1 MPSGEIAVTKAVLIY
16 GPLVCPGVNVKL
28 INIVPDARGAKLPE
42 PVNKFLSPDPLNP
55 LFILKRV
62 LVTLLTEYDVDPAKV
77 AFRSSSTCTEDN
89 VNKLLFSTK
98 RE

>member
-28 INIVPDARGAKLPE
+28 INIVPDARGQTTGTCQQVFVTR
-42 PVNKFLSPDPLNP
+42 PVKST
-55 LFILKRV
+55 IYIKKV
-62 LVTLLTEYDVDPAKV
+62 LVTLLTEYDIDPAKV